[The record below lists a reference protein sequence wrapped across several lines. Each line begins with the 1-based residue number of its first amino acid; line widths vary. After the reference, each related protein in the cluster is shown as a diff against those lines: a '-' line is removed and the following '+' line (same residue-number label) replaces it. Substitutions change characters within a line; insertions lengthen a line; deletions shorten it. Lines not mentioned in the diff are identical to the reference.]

1 MHRQRRIC
9 AIILEWEGWLLK
21 CIEFLEG
28 NRQLQ
33 NQRFDNIFIDPAEF
47 PKTELA
53 HLRIKVA
60 ILDLREGNSRQINPP
75 TLRKSKPVLRLRRQ
89 HKQNPEPSL

>member
-1 MHRQRRIC
+1 MHWQGQNY
-9 AIILEWEGWLLK
+9 AIILQWEGLLLK

-33 NQRFDNIFIDPAEF
+33 NERFDTIFVDPAEF
-47 PKTELA
+47 PKTEFA
-53 HLRIKVA
+53 YLRIKVA

-75 TLRKSKPVLRLRRQ
+75 T
-89 HKQNPEPSL
+89 